1 MALRPHR
8 IAAAAALGIAL
19 LTGACASPVKPAV
32 APAAEPLVV
41 PASPASVKPTADPTT
56 ATATTPPP
64 KVTRPPATTAR
75 RPNLQPTTTPPRK
88 GAPQPAATACPA
100 TLASELAS
108 TAGAAQLVT
117 VAAPASGSTT
127 ASMDLWQRSGGCWS
141 LVAGPWPARVGVTGV
156 SDHHREGDGSTPAG
170 LYRIGSVM
178 YGIAA
183 NPGVRSAYHQLSCGD
198 WWDEDPASATY
209 NTFQQVACGAAPPF
223 RGKSEAL
230 WQETTAYQHFAVVDY
245 NADPVVPGA
254 GSAVFIHDDTG
265 RPTIGCVS
273 VAPSSLLRLLGWL
286 DPSQA
291 PAIVIGTETEIR
303 RF

>member
-1 MALRPHR
+1 
-8 IAAAAALGIAL
+8 
-19 LTGACASPVKPAV
+19 
-32 APAAEPLVV
+32 
-41 PASPASVKPTADPTT
+41 
-56 ATATTPPP
+56 
-64 KVTRPPATTAR
+64 
-75 RPNLQPTTTPPRK
+75 
-88 GAPQPAATACPA
+88 
-100 TLASELAS
+100 
-108 TAGAAQLVT
+108 
-117 VAAPASGSTT
+117 
-127 ASMDLWQRSGGCWS
+127 MDLWQRSGGCWS

-170 LYRIGSVM
+170 LYRIGSMM

-183 NPGVRSAYHQLSCGD
+183 NPGVRYLYHQLSCGD

-209 NTFQQVACGAAPPF
+209 NTFQHVACGAAPPF

-273 VAPSSLLRLLGWL
+273 VAPSSLLRLLQWL

-291 PAIVIGTETEIR
+291 PAIVIGTEAEIR

>member
-1 MALRPHR
+1 MTP
-8 IAAAAALGIAL
+8 
-19 LTGACASPVKPAV
+19 PA
-32 APAAEPLVV
+32 
-41 PASPASVKPTADPTT
+41 K
-56 ATATTPPP
+56 ATTQ
-64 KVTRPPATTAR
+64 
-75 RPNLQPTTTPPRK
+75 L
-88 GAPQPAATACPA
+88 AATACPA
-100 TLASELAS
+100 TLAGELAS

-127 ASMDLWQRSGGCWS
+127 ASMDLWQRSGSCWS

-170 LYRIGSVM
+170 FYRIGSVM
-178 YGIAA
+178 YGIAG
-183 NPGVRSAYHQLSCGD
+183 NPGVRYAYHQLSCGD
-198 WWDEDPASATY
+198 WWDEDPASPTY
-209 NTFQQVACGAAPPF
+209 NTFEHVACGAAPPF
-223 RGKSEAL
+223 GGKSEAL

-254 GSAVFIHDDTG
+254 GSAVFVHDDTG

-273 VAPSSLLRLLGWL
+273 VAPSNLLRLLQWL

-291 PAIVIGTETEIR
+291 PAIVIGTQAEIR

>member
-1 MALRPHR
+1 
-8 IAAAAALGIAL
+8 
-19 LTGACASPVKPAV
+19 
-32 APAAEPLVV
+32 
-41 PASPASVKPTADPTT
+41 
-56 ATATTPPP
+56 
-64 KVTRPPATTAR
+64 
-75 RPNLQPTTTPPRK
+75 
-88 GAPQPAATACPA
+88 
-100 TLASELAS
+100 
-108 TAGAAQLVT
+108 
-117 VAAPASGSTT
+117 
-127 ASMDLWQRSGGCWS
+127 MDLWQRSGGCWS

-170 LYRIGSVM
+170 LYRIGSMM

-183 NPGVRSAYHQLSCGD
+183 NPGVRYLYHQLSCGD

-209 NTFQQVACGAAPPF
+209 NTFQHVACGAAPPF

-273 VAPSSLLRLLGWL
+273 VTPSSLLRLLHWL

-291 PAIVIGTETEIR
+291 PAIVIGTEAEIR